1 MIIGGN
7 NNSFPSEQERFNTR
21 LNAVQEHAAAGQTN
35 KWNQLNGNL
44 TKSYNV
50 NSRDEMTDKS
60 PAMLQD
66 RLNNGLITMDEFHKK
81 CEQINKL
88 RQK

>member
-21 LNAVQEHAAAGQTN
+21 LNAVQENAAAGQTN
-35 KWNQLNGNL
+35 KLNQLNGNL

-60 PAMLQD
+60 LAMLQD